1 VNDQPVHPDPNVRI
15 PQQVQDAAARA
26 NEIAASLKSPPP
38 HRPSGTSITN
48 VSDISEGPPQDPG
61 WEHKFNSMK
70 GRFEAESARARQQSQ
85 QISELQRLLAMSSG
99 PPTAPPAPTYTP
111 PYTPPQGVGPSND
124 MRFGAG
130 QPVTPPKLLSDAER
144 QEYGNELL
152 DVMGRRTM
160 EIVGPEIARLTNVV
174 TQLMQE
180 NAQLKNAVGGVRN
193 VVTQDATGRFYDTL
207 DKELPDWEQ
216 TNHDPEFVRWLE
228 NVDPFSG
235 RVRKDLLGEAHRNN
249 EASRVLNIIKGYR
262 QEVAAVNPAGNLQP
276 TMGSVSPPNGSGRP
290 SPQFELQSLAA
301 PGRAK
306 SGQPPTPPDQPYFTR
321 ADITKFYADVTKGLY
336 TGRDADKTALEAQ
349 LFQAAKEG
357 RIR

>member
-1 VNDQPVHPDPNVRI
+1 MNDQTMNTDPNVKI

-26 NEIAASLKSPPP
+26 NEIAATMKAPPP
-38 HRPSGTSITN
+38 NRPGVNPSITN

-61 WEHKFNSMK
+61 WEHRFNSMK
-70 GRFEAESARARQQSQ
+70 GRYDATETRARQQAQ
-85 QISELQRLLAMSSG
+85 QISELQRLLAMSAG
-99 PPTAPPAPTYTP
+99 GPTAPPAPA
-111 PYTPPQGVGPSND
+111 YTPPQGGAPSGD
-124 MRFGAG
+124 TRFGSG
-130 QPVTPPKLLSDAER
+130 QPVAPPRFISDTER

-160 EIVGPEIARLTNVV
+160 EIVGPEISRLTNAV
-174 TQLMQE
+174 TQLMNE

-193 VVTQDATGRFYDTL
+193 VVTQDASGRFYDVL
-207 DKELPDWEQ
+207 DREIPDWEN
-216 TNHDPEFVRWLE
+216 TNHDPEFVKWLE
-228 NVDPFSG
+228 VVDPFSG
-235 RVRKDLLGEAHRNN
+235 RVRKDLLGEAHRQN

-262 QEVAAVNPAGNLQP
+262 SERAAVNPAGNLQP
-276 TMGSVSPPNGSGRP
+276 SAGNGSGVNRQP
-290 SPQFELQSLAA
+290 PPQLELQNLAA

-306 SGQPPTPPDQPYFTR
+306 SGQPPVPPDQPYYTR
-321 ADITKFYADVTKGLY
+321 DDINRFYTDVTRGAY